1 MSMDNRR
8 GPNSPKNSPQQR
20 RPQGGVRISL
30 MWLILLGIAIL
41 GNIIVAPLFSGS
53 SGSRTAIAYTTFKQ
67 EVNRYLVA
75 SVTTQADVIT
85 GKFKREITV
94 PTTDGKQTAITNF
107 STRMPTYVDNGLG
120 PLLDKHNVVV
130 TAKAEDNTSPILG
143 LLFSFGP
150 AILIIAGIYY
160 LSRRASNQQQGI
172 FGFGR
177 SRARVYDKESPRTTF
192 ADVAGVEESKDE
204 LIEIVD
210 FLKNPAKYQRL
221 GGTIPKGVLLIGPP
235 GTGKTLL
242 AKAVAGEA
250 NVPFFNMS
258 ASEFVEMLVGVGA
271 SRVRDLFAQA
281 KANAPSIIFVDE
293 LDAVGRQRGAGLGGG
308 NDEREQTLNQLLTEM
323 DGFDGRQAVIVL
335 AATNRPDV
343 LDSALLRPGR
353 FDRRVTVQRPDRAG
367 REAILRVHTRNVP
380 LSSEVNLTELAQ
392 ITPGLVGAEL
402 RNLVNEAALLAARKN
417 RDNVTPKDFS
427 ESMEKVIL
435 GVERRI
441 MLNIEERR
449 RVAYHEGGHAVLG
462 VLIPEADPVRRVTIV
477 PRGQA
482 LGVTYQMPLDD
493 RYNYSL
499 EYLRARII
507 GALGG
512 RAAEEIVF
520 GTVTSGAENDLKQ
533 VTDISRQMVTKWGM
547 SHTLGLVAYGGS
559 DDEVFLGRELATQ
572 RNYSDD
578 TAGKIDE
585 EIKRIIDECYDAALQ
600 TLKTNR
606 ARLDALA
613 DALLERESLDEREI
627 LQILGVEAHGP
638 NGHVPADADPT
649 PLAGATISG
658 DARTPL

>member
-1 MSMDNRR
+1 MDNRR
-8 GPNSPKNSPQQR
+8 GSAPNKSPN
-20 RPQGGVRISL
+20 RPSGGIRFSILWIV
-30 MWLILLGIAIL
+30 LLGAAIL
-41 GNIIVAPLFSGS
+41 GNILVAPLLQNNDTGRVEIPYSTF
-53 SGSRTAIAYTTFKQ
+53 TQAVQHNQVDAITTQGNAVTGTFKSAQ
-67 EVNRYLVA
+67 SLE
-75 SVTTQADVIT
+75 SSDGKFVTTQD
-85 GKFKREITV
+85 
-94 PTTDGKQTAITNF
+94 F
-107 STRMPTYVDNGLG
+107 STYLPSYVDISLASLLSQHHVTVSAKEADNGS
-120 PLLDKHNVVV
+120 PLLGV
-130 TAKAEDNTSPILG
+130 
-143 LLFSFGP
+143 LLSFGP
-150 AILIIAGIYY
+150 ALLLIAGIFW
-160 LSRRASNQQQGI
+160 LSRRATSQQQGI

-177 SRARVYDKESPRTTF
+177 SRARLYDKEQPRVTF

-204 LIEIVD
+204 LVEIVD

-250 NVPFFNMS
+250 NVPFFSMS

-271 SRVRDLFAQA
+271 SRVRDLFSQA
-281 KANAPSIIFVDE
+281 KANSPSIIFVDE

-323 DGFDGRQAVIVL
+323 DGFDSRQAVIVL

-343 LDSALLRPGR
+343 LDPALLRPGR
-353 FDRRVTVQRPDRAG
+353 FDRRVSVQRPDRNG

-380 LSSEVNLTELAQ
+380 LSPEVSLTEIAS

-417 RDNVTPKDFS
+417 RDAVTRVDFND
-427 ESMEKVIL
+427 SMEKIIL

-441 MLNIEERR
+441 MLNPEDRR
-449 RVAYHEGGHAVLG
+449 RVAYHEGGHALLG
-462 VLIPEADPVRRVTIV
+462 VLSPSADPVRRVTIV

-493 RYNYSL
+493 RHNYP
-499 EYLRARII
+499 EDYLRARII

-533 VTDISRQMVTKWGM
+533 VTDIARQMVTKWGM
-547 SHTLGLVAYGGS
+547 STTLGLVSYGGS

-572 RNYSDD
+572 RNYSDE
-578 TAGKIDE
+578 TAARIDE
-585 EIKRIIDECYDAALQ
+585 EIKRIIDDCYNQAIATLRAHLGQLDRLAAAL
-600 TLKTNR
+600 
-606 ARLDALA
+606 LDK
-613 DALLERESLDEREI
+613 ESLDEKEI
-627 LQILGVEAHGP
+627 LDVVD
-638 NGHVPADADPT
+638 VPARTGSGPAPAVA
-649 PLAGATISG
+649 PSPASGASISG
-658 DARTPL
+658 

>member
-8 GPNSPKNSPQQR
+8 GPNSPNPPQQQK
-20 RPQGGVRISL
+20 RPSGGMRFSVL
-30 MWLILLGIAIL
+30 WVVLLGVAIL
-41 GNIIVAPLFSGS
+41 GNVIVS
-53 SGSRTAIAYTTFKQ
+53 SVMNSSTGNNPAITYTQFKT
-67 EVNRYLVA
+67 EVAQNQVA
-75 SVTTQADVIT
+75 SIVTQADVVT
-85 GKFKREITV
+85 GDFRSSIVV
-94 PTTDGKQTAITNF
+94 PTTDGKSALTKSFT
-107 STRMPTYVDNGLG
+107 TRLPSYTDNTLG
-120 PLLDKHNVVV
+120 PLLDAHKVDVS
-130 TAKAEDNTSPILG
+130 AKAQDNGSPLFG
-143 LLFSFGP
+143 LLLSFGP
-150 AILIIAGIYY
+150 ALLLIAGIFY
-160 LSRRASNQQQGI
+160 LSRRATNQQQGI

-177 SRARVYDKESPRTTF
+177 SRARLYDKEMPRTTF

-204 LIEIVD
+204 LVEIVD

-281 KANAPSIIFVDE
+281 KAHAPSIIFVDE

-323 DGFDGRQAVIVL
+323 DGFDSRQAVIVL

-343 LDSALLRPGR
+343 LDAALLRPGR

-380 LSSEVNLTELAQ
+380 LAPDVNLSDLAST
-392 ITPGLVGAEL
+392 TPGLVGAEL
-402 RNLVNEAALLAARKN
+402 RNLVNEAALLAARKG
-417 RDNVTPKDFS
+417 RDAVKPVDFS
-427 ESMEKVIL
+427 DAMEKVLL

-441 MLNIEERR
+441 MLNVEDRR
-449 RVAYHEGGHAVLG
+449 RVAYHEGGHAILG
-462 VLIPEADPVRRVTIV
+462 VLIPESDPVRRVTIV

-482 LGVTYQMPLDD
+482 LGVTYSMPIDD
-493 RYNYSL
+493 RYNYPQS
-499 EYLRARII
+499 YLRARIV

-520 GTVTSGAENDLKQ
+520 GSITTGAENDLKK
-533 VTDISRQMVTKWGM
+533 VTDIARQMVTKWGM
-547 SHTLGLVAYGGS
+547 SNTLGLVTYGGS

-572 RNYSDD
+572 RNYSDE

-585 EIKRIIDECYDAALQ
+585 EIKRIVDDCYNEALS
-600 TLKTNR
+600 TLQAHR
-606 ARLDALA
+606 AQLDALA
-613 DALLERESLDEREI
+613 DALLEHESLDEKEI
-627 LQILGVEAHGP
+627 LQVVGAEAGIQ
-638 NGHVPADADPT
+638 NGHIPEEEPAPV
-649 PLAGATISG
+649 AGATIAG
-658 DARTPL
+658 

>member
-8 GPNSPKNSPQQR
+8 GPNPTNPKQKN
-20 RPQGGVRISL
+20 RPPGGVRFSVL
-30 MWLILLGIAIL
+30 WVVLLIALIV
-41 GNIIVAPLFSGS
+41 GNIIVAPLFQNAGA
-53 SGSRTAIAYTTFKQ
+53 SRTTISYTNFEAFVARGDVKSITVQADLINGTFFSPGQ
-67 EVNRYLVA
+67 EVTNTDDKP
-75 SVTTQADVIT
+75 ST
-85 GKFKREITV
+85 GKIT
-94 PTTDGKQTAITNF
+94 DF
-107 STRMPTYVDNGLG
+107 STRLPAYTDNNLAA
-120 PLLDKHNVVV
+120 LLKAHNVDV
-130 TAKAEDNTSPILG
+130 TAKPADGTSPLLG
-143 LLFSFGP
+143 FLFSFGP
-150 AILIIAGIYY
+150 ALLLIGGLIW

-177 SRARVYDKESPRTTF
+177 SRARLYDKEQPRITF

-204 LIEIVD
+204 LVEIVD

-250 NVPFFNMS
+250 NVPFYNMS

-281 KANAPSIIFVDE
+281 KLNSPSIIFVDE

-323 DGFDGRQAVIVL
+323 DGFDTRQAVIVL

-343 LDSALLRPGR
+343 LDAALLRPGR

-380 LSSEVNLTELAQ
+380 LNADVDLTDIAS

-417 RDNVTPKDFS
+417 RDSVLRVDFND
-427 ESMEKVIL
+427 SMEKIIL

-441 MLNIEERR
+441 MLSLEDRR
-449 RVAYHEGGHAVLG
+449 RVAYHEGGHALLG
-462 VLIPEADPVRRVTIV
+462 VLVPGADPVRRVTIV

-493 RYNYSL
+493 RHNYP
-499 EYLRARII
+499 EDYLRSRII

-520 GTVTSGAENDLKQ
+520 GVVTSGAENDLKQ
-533 VTDISRQMVTKWGM
+533 VTEISRQMVTKWGM

-585 EIKRIIDECYDAALQ
+585 EIKRIIDDCYNQAITIL
-600 TLKTNR
+600 R
-606 ARLDALA
+606 AHLGQLDALA
-613 DALLERESLDEREI
+613 DALLEHESLDEKEI
-627 LQILGVEAHGP
+627 LKVVGVQHG
-638 NGHVPADADPT
+638 GAAIETLEPAVNEPAPI
-649 PLAGATISG
+649 AGATATG
-658 DARTPL
+658 Q

>member
-1 MSMDNRR
+1 MCRAPPGFSFLWI
-8 GPNSPKNSPQQR
+8 
-20 RPQGGVRISL
+20 VL
-30 MWLILLGIAIL
+30 LFALLI
-41 GNIIVAPLFSGS
+41 GNIWLAPLLQS
-53 SGSRTAIAYTTFKQ
+53 SGVSHTAITYTTF
-67 EVNRYLVA
+67 ESLVVQGKVKSITNQGDSITGSFGA
-75 SVTTQADVIT
+75 QLIDVIN
-85 GKFKREITV
+85 
-94 PTTDGKQTAITNF
+94 TDGKPVSTKDF
-107 STRMPTYVDNGLG
+107 STHIPAYTDDALA
-120 PLLDKHNVVV
+120 PLLKAHGVDVNVKPVD
-130 TAKAEDNTSPILG
+130 TGSPLLG
-143 LLFSFGP
+143 FLLSFGP
-150 AILIIAGIYY
+150 VILLVAGLIW
-160 LSRRASNQQQGI
+160 LSRRATNQQQGI

-177 SRARVYDKESPRTTF
+177 SRARLYDKEQPRITF

-250 NVPFFNMS
+250 NVPFYNMS

-281 KANAPSIIFVDE
+281 KTNAPSIIFVDE

-323 DGFDGRQAVIVL
+323 DGFDTRQAVIVL

-343 LDSALLRPGR
+343 LDAALLRPGR
-353 FDRRVTVQRPDRAG
+353 FDRRVSVQRPDRAG

-380 LSSEVNLTELAQ
+380 LDTDVSLQDIAS

-402 RNLVNEAALLAARKN
+402 RNLVNEAALLAARRN
-417 RDNVTPKDFS
+417 RDTVKRVDFN
-427 ESMEKVIL
+427 EAMEKIIL
-435 GVERRI
+435 GVERHI
-441 MLNIEERR
+441 MLNPEDRR
-449 RVAYHEGGHAVLG
+449 RVAFHEGGHALLG
-462 VLIPEADPVRRVTIV
+462 VLIPGSDPVRRVTIV

-493 RYNYSL
+493 RHNYP
-499 EYLRARII
+499 EDFLRARII

-520 GTVTSGAENDLKQ
+520 GVVTSGAENDLKQ
-533 VTDISRQMVTKWGM
+533 VTDIARQMVTKWGM

-572 RNYSDD
+572 RNYSDE

-585 EIKRIIDECYDAALQ
+585 EIKRIIDDCYSQAVS
-600 TLKTNR
+600 TLR
-606 ARLDALA
+606 AHIQQLNALA
-613 DALLERESLDEREI
+613 GALLEQESLDEQDI
-627 LQILGVEAHGP
+627 LKVVGLANGSAAGVNLE
-638 NGHVPADADPT
+638 T
-649 PLAGATISG
+649 PHITEGWAASSANSLEN
-658 DARTPL
+658 

>member
-8 GPNSPKNSPQQR
+8 GPSPTNPKQKNRSP
-20 RPQGGVRISL
+20 GGIRFSVL
-30 MWLILLGIAIL
+30 WVVLLIALIV
-41 GNIIVAPLFSGS
+41 GNIIVAPLFQNAGGS
-53 SGSRTAIAYTTFKQ
+53 STTISYSDFQSFVTKDAVKSITAQADLINGTFKTPQ
-67 EVNRYLVA
+67 EVIN
-75 SVTTQADVIT
+75 
-85 GKFKREITV
+85 
-94 PTTDGKQTAITNF
+94 TDGKVSTDKVLSF
-107 STRMPTYVDNGLG
+107 STRLPAYTDNNLAALLKAHNVNVIAKPADGTS
-120 PLLDKHNVVV
+120 PLL
-130 TAKAEDNTSPILG
+130 G
-143 LLFSFGP
+143 FLFSFGP
-150 AILIIAGIYY
+150 ALLLIGGLIW

-177 SRARVYDKESPRTTF
+177 SRARLYDKEQPRITF

-204 LIEIVD
+204 LVEIVD

-250 NVPFFNMS
+250 NVPFYNMS

-271 SRVRDLFAQA
+271 SRERDLFAQA
-281 KANAPSIIFVDE
+281 KLNSPSIIFVAE

-323 DGFDGRQAVIVL
+323 DGFDTRQAVIVL

-343 LDSALLRPGR
+343 LDAALLRPGR

-380 LSSEVNLTELAQ
+380 LNTDVDLTDIAS

-417 RDNVTPKDFS
+417 RDNVMRVDFND
-427 ESMEKVIL
+427 SMEKIIL

-441 MLNIEERR
+441 MLSLEDRR
-449 RVAYHEGGHAVLG
+449 RVAYHEGGHALLG
-462 VLIPEADPVRRVTIV
+462 VLVPGADPVRRVTIV

-493 RYNYSL
+493 RHNYP
-499 EYLRARII
+499 EDYLRSRII

-520 GTVTSGAENDLKQ
+520 GVVTSGAENDLKQ
-533 VTDISRQMVTKWGM
+533 VTEISRQMVTKWGM

-585 EIKRIIDECYDAALQ
+585 EIKRIIDDCYNQAIT
-600 TLKTNR
+600 TLR
-606 ARLDALA
+606 AHIGQLDALA
-613 DALLERESLDEREI
+613 DALLEHESLDEKEI
-627 LQILGVEAHGP
+627 LKVVGVQHG
-638 NGHVPADADPT
+638 GAAIEDMEPAVNEPAPI
-649 PLAGATISG
+649 AGATATG
-658 DARTPL
+658 Q

>member
-8 GPNSPKNSPQQR
+8 GPSKPNQN
-20 RPQGGVRISL
+20 QGGRPPGGIRFSFLWIVL
-30 MWLILLGIAIL
+30 LFALLI
-41 GNIIVAPLFSGS
+41 GNIWLAPLLQNTS
-53 SGSRTAIAYTTFKQ
+53 SNYTSITYTTF
-67 EVNRYLVA
+67 ESLVVQNKVK
-75 SVTTQADVIT
+75 SITNQGDSIT
-85 GKFKREITV
+85 GSFGGQTIDV
-94 PTTDGKQTAITNF
+94 VDTDGKAVATKNF
-107 STRMPTYVDNGLG
+107 STNIPAYTDDALA
-120 PLLDKHNVVV
+120 PLLKQHNVDVNV
-130 TAKAEDNTSPILG
+130 KQVDGSSPLLG
-143 LLFSFGP
+143 FLLSFGP
-150 AILIIAGIYY
+150 VILLVAGLIW
-160 LSRRASNQQQGI
+160 LSRRATNQQQGI

-177 SRARVYDKESPRTTF
+177 SRARLYDKEQPRITF

-204 LIEIVD
+204 LVEIVD

-250 NVPFFNMS
+250 NVPFYNMS

-281 KANAPSIIFVDE
+281 KVNAPSIIFVDE

-323 DGFDGRQAVIVL
+323 DGFDTRQAVIVL

-343 LDSALLRPGR
+343 LDAALLRPGR
-353 FDRRVTVQRPDRAG
+353 FDRRVSVQRPDRAG
-367 REAILRVHTRNVP
+367 REAILKVHTRHVP
-380 LSSEVNLTELAQ
+380 LDADVDLQDIAS

-402 RNLVNEAALLAARKN
+402 RNLVNEAALLAARRN
-417 RDNVTPKDFS
+417 RDAVKRVDFN
-427 ESMEKVIL
+427 EAMEKIIL
-435 GVERRI
+435 GVERHI
-441 MLNIEERR
+441 MLNAEDRR
-449 RVAYHEGGHAVLG
+449 RVAFHEGGHALLG
-462 VLIPEADPVRRVTIV
+462 VLIPGSDPVRRVTIV

-493 RYNYSL
+493 RHNYP
-499 EYLRARII
+499 EDFLRARII

-520 GTVTSGAENDLKQ
+520 GVVTSGAENDLKQ
-533 VTDISRQMVTKWGM
+533 VTDIARQMVTKWGM

-559 DDEVFLGRELATQ
+559 EDEVFLGRELATQ

-585 EIKRIIDECYDAALQ
+585 EIKRIIDDCYTQAVS
-600 TLKTNR
+600 TLRSHAQQLT
-606 ARLDALA
+606 ALA
-613 DALLERESLDEREI
+613 EALLEQESLDEQDI
-627 LQILGVEAHGP
+627 LKVVGLANGSAGSPVELEP
-638 NGHVPADADPT
+638 PLPT
-649 PLAGATISG
+649 GWAASSANAM
-658 DARTPL
+658 DN

>member
-8 GPNSPKNSPQQR
+8 GPSQPNSNQNG
-20 RPQGGVRISL
+20 RPPGGIRPSFLWIVL
-30 MWLILLGIAIL
+30 LFALLI
-41 GNIIVAPLFSGS
+41 GNIWLAPLLQSSGS
-53 SGSRTAIAYTTFKQ
+53 SNTAITYTTF
-67 EVNRYLVA
+67 ESLV
-75 SVTTQADVIT
+75 TQNKVKTITNQGDAITGSFGGSTVDVIDVN
-85 GKFKREITV
+85 GKPVAAKT
-94 PTTDGKQTAITNF
+94 F
-107 STRMPTYVDNGLG
+107 STNIPAYTDDALA
-120 PLLDKHNVVV
+120 PLLKQHNVDVNV
-130 TAKAEDNTSPILG
+130 KQVDGTSP
-143 LLFSFGP
+143 LLSFLFTFGP
-150 AILIIAGIYY
+150 VILLVVAFVW
-160 LSRRASNQQQGI
+160 LSRRATNQQQGI

-177 SRARVYDKESPRTTF
+177 SRARLYDKEQPRITF

-204 LIEIVD
+204 LVEIVD

-250 NVPFFNMS
+250 NVPFYNMS

-281 KANAPSIIFVDE
+281 KTNAPSIIFVDE

-323 DGFDGRQAVIVL
+323 DGFDTRQAVIVL

-343 LDSALLRPGR
+343 LDAALLRPGR

-367 REAILRVHTRNVP
+367 REAILKVHSRNVP
-380 LSSEVNLTELAQ
+380 LDPDVSLQDIAS

-402 RNLVNEAALLAARKN
+402 RNLVNEAALLAARRN
-417 RDNVTPKDFS
+417 RDAVKRVDFN
-427 ESMEKVIL
+427 EAMEKIIL
-435 GVERRI
+435 GVERHI
-441 MLNIEERR
+441 MLNPEDRR
-449 RVAYHEGGHAVLG
+449 RVAFHEGGHALLG
-462 VLIPEADPVRRVTIV
+462 VLIPGSDPVRRVTIV

-493 RYNYSL
+493 RHNYP
-499 EYLRARII
+499 EDFLRARII

-512 RAAEEIVF
+512 RAAEEIMF
-520 GTVTSGAENDLKQ
+520 GVVTSGAENDLKQ
-533 VTDISRQMVTKWGM
+533 VTDIARQMVTKWGM

-572 RNYSDD
+572 RNYSDE

-585 EIKRIIDECYDAALQ
+585 EIKRIIDDCYSQAIS
-600 TLKTNR
+600 TLRSHTNQ
-606 ARLDALA
+606 LNALA
-613 DALLERESLDEREI
+613 EALLEQESLDEQDI
-627 LQILGVEAHGP
+627 LKVVGLANGSAGNGVVLEP
-638 NGHVPADADPT
+638 
-649 PLAGATISG
+649 PLTGGWAASS
-658 DARTPL
+658 ALEN

>member
-8 GPNSPKNSPQQR
+8 GPSQQNPNKSG
-20 RPQGGVRISL
+20 RPPSGIRFSFLWIV
-30 MWLILLGIAIL
+30 LLFAL
-41 GNIIVAPLFSGS
+41 LVGNIWLAPLLQSPATS
-53 SGSRTAIAYTTFKQ
+53 HTAITYTTF
-67 EVNRYLVA
+67 ENLVA
-75 SVTTQADVIT
+75 QNKVKSITNQGDSITGSFGGQAIDVI
-85 GKFKREITV
+85 G
-94 PTTDGKQTAITNF
+94 TDGKLVSTKDF
-107 STRMPTYVDNGLG
+107 STNIPAYADNALA
-120 PLLDKHNVVV
+120 PLLKQHNVDV
-130 TAKAEDNTSPILG
+130 TVKPVDGSSPLLG
-143 LLFSFGP
+143 FLLSFGP
-150 AILIIAGIYY
+150 VILLVAGLIW
-160 LSRRASNQQQGI
+160 LSRRATNQQQGI

-177 SRARVYDKESPRTTF
+177 SRARLYDKEQPRITF

-250 NVPFFNMS
+250 NVPFYNMS

-281 KANAPSIIFVDE
+281 KTNAPSIIFVDE

-323 DGFDGRQAVIVL
+323 DGFDTRQAVIVL

-343 LDSALLRPGR
+343 LDAALLRPGR
-353 FDRRVTVQRPDRAG
+353 FDRRVSVQRPDRAG
-367 REAILRVHTRNVP
+367 REAILRVHSRNVP
-380 LSSEVNLTELAQ
+380 LDPDVDLQDIAS

-402 RNLVNEAALLAARKN
+402 RNLVNEAALLAARRN
-417 RDNVTPKDFS
+417 RDSVKRVDFN
-427 ESMEKVIL
+427 EAMEKIIL
-435 GVERRI
+435 GVERHI
-441 MLNIEERR
+441 MLNPEDRR
-449 RVAYHEGGHAVLG
+449 RVAVHEGGHALLG
-462 VLIPEADPVRRVTIV
+462 VLIPGSDPVRRVTIV

-493 RYNYSL
+493 RYNYP
-499 EYLRARII
+499 EDFLRARII

-512 RAAEEIVF
+512 RAAEEIMF
-520 GTVTSGAENDLKQ
+520 GVVTSGAENDLKQ
-533 VTDISRQMVTKWGM
+533 VTDIARQMVTKWGM

-559 DDEVFLGRELATQ
+559 EDEVFLGRELATQ

-585 EIKRIIDECYDAALQ
+585 EIKRIIDDCYSQAVS
-600 TLKTNR
+600 TLR
-606 ARLDALA
+606 AHAQQLNSLA
-613 DALLERESLDEREI
+613 DALLEHESLDEKDI
-627 LQILGVEAHGP
+627 LRIVGLANGSAVTAGLEPNVADGWAASTASALG
-638 NGHVPADADPT
+638 N
-649 PLAGATISG
+649 
-658 DARTPL
+658 

>member
-8 GPNSPKNSPQQR
+8 GPTPPSKNG
-20 RPQGGVRISL
+20 RPPTAIRFSFLWIVL
-30 MWLILLGIAIL
+30 LAALIAGNLWIAPAL
-41 GNIIVAPLFSGS
+41 QS
-53 SGSRTAIAYTTFKQ
+53 SGPSRTAISYTTFETLVTQDKVKAI
-67 EVNRYLVA
+67 VNQGDSILGTIAGSRLALVN
-75 SVTTQADVIT
+75 
-85 GKFKREITV
+85 
-94 PTTDGKQTAITNF
+94 TDGKSVSTTDF
-107 STRMPTYVDNGLG
+107 STHIPAYIDNNLA
-120 PLLDKHNVVV
+120 PLLGQHHVDITVKPQD
-130 TAKAEDNTSPILG
+130 TGSPLLSFLLG
-143 LLFSFGP
+143 FAPFLL
-150 AILIIAGIYY
+150 LIVGLIW
-160 LSRRASNQQQGI
+160 LSRRATTQQQGI

-177 SRARVYDKESPRTTF
+177 SRARLYDKEQPRITF

-250 NVPFFNMS
+250 NVPFYNMS
-258 ASEFVEMLVGVGA
+258 GSEFVEMLVGVGA

-281 KANAPSIIFVDE
+281 KTNAPSIIFVDE

-323 DGFDGRQAVIVL
+323 DGFDTRQAVIVL

-343 LDSALLRPGR
+343 LDAALLRPGR

-367 REAILRVHTRNVP
+367 REAILKVHTRNVP
-380 LSSEVNLTELAQ
+380 LAPDVVLQDIAS

-417 RDNVTPKDFS
+417 RDSVMRVDFND
-427 ESMEKVIL
+427 SMEKIIL
-435 GVERRI
+435 GVERHI
-441 MLNIEERR
+441 MLSVEDRR
-449 RVAYHEGGHAVLG
+449 RVAYHEGGHALLG
-462 VLIPEADPVRRVTIV
+462 VLIPGSDPVRRVSIV

-493 RYNYSL
+493 RHNYP
-499 EYLRARII
+499 EDFLRARII

-520 GTVTSGAENDLKQ
+520 GVVTSGAENDLKQ
-533 VTDISRQMVTKWGM
+533 VTEIARQMVTKWGM
-547 SHTLGLVAYGGS
+547 SHTLGMVTYGGS

-585 EIKRIIDECYDAALQ
+585 EIKRIIDDCYGQALSTLRSHVKQLDSLAA
-600 TLKTNR
+600 
-606 ARLDALA
+606 
-613 DALLERESLDEREI
+613 ALLEHESLDEHEI
-627 LQILGVEAHGP
+627 LKAVDLQDGHIPGVTLEP
-638 NGHVPADADPT
+638 VTEPS
-649 PLAGATISG
+649 PLAGATVTG
-658 DARTPL
+658 Q

>member
-8 GPNSPKNSPQQR
+8 GPTQPNSNQKG
-20 RPQGGVRISL
+20 RPPGGIRFSVL
-30 MWLILLGIAIL
+30 WVVLLIALIV
-41 GNIIVAPLFSGS
+41 GNIVVAPLLQGSGGGHTS
-53 SGSRTAIAYTTFKQ
+53 ISYSDFRSFVSKDT
-67 EVNRYLVA
+67 VA
-75 SVTTQADVIT
+75 SIVNQGDMIT
-85 GKFKREITV
+85 GTFYTGQQV
-94 PTTDGKQTAITNF
+94 TNTDGKPVRTTDF
-107 STRMPTYVDNGLG
+107 STRLPTYIDTSLAGLLSSHHVNVSAKSPDG
-120 PLLDKHNVVV
+120 TSPLL
-130 TAKAEDNTSPILG
+130 G
-143 LLFSFGP
+143 FLFSFGP
-150 AILIIAGIYY
+150 VLLLIGGFIW

-177 SRARVYDKESPRTTF
+177 SRARLYDKEQPRITF

-204 LIEIVD
+204 LVEIVD

-250 NVPFFNMS
+250 NVPFYNMS

-271 SRVRDLFAQA
+271 SRVRDLFSQA

-323 DGFDGRQAVIVL
+323 DGFDTRQAVIVL

-343 LDSALLRPGR
+343 LDAALLRPGR

-380 LSSEVNLTELAQ
+380 LSPDVDLTDIAS

-417 RDNVTPKDFS
+417 RDSVMRVDFND
-427 ESMEKVIL
+427 SMEKIIL

-441 MLNIEERR
+441 MLSIEDRR
-449 RVAYHEGGHAVLG
+449 RVAYHEGGHALLG
-462 VLIPEADPVRRVTIV
+462 VLIPGSDPVRRVTIV

-493 RYNYSL
+493 RHNYP
-499 EYLRARII
+499 EDYLRSRII

-520 GTVTSGAENDLKQ
+520 GVVTSGAENDLKQ
-533 VTDISRQMVTKWGM
+533 VTEISRQMVTKWGM

-585 EIKRIIDECYDAALQ
+585 EIKRIVDDCYNQAVT
-600 TLKTNR
+600 TLRTHIKQ
-606 ARLDALA
+606 LDVLA
-613 DALLERESLDEREI
+613 EALLEHESLDENEI
-627 LQILGVEAHGP
+627 LKIVGVESTRIPEAP
-638 NGHVPADADPT
+638 LEPT
-649 PLAGATISG
+649 PIAGATVTG
-658 DARTPL
+658 Q

>member
-8 GPNSPKNSPQQR
+8 GPTSPNKSPQQKK
-20 RPQGGVRISL
+20 PQGGIRISL
-30 MWLILLGIAIL
+30 MWMILLGIAIL
-41 GNIIVAPLFSGS
+41 GNVIVAPLFGGGSGS
-53 SGSRTAIAYTTFKQ
+53 HTEIPYSTFKQ
-67 EVNRYLVA
+67 EVTNNLVA
-75 SVTTQADVIT
+75 SVSTQADLIT
-85 GKFKREITV
+85 GHFKRPVLV
-94 PTTDGKQTAITNF
+94 PTTDGKS
-107 STRMPTYVDNGLG
+107 STISDFTSRMPTYTDNNLG
-120 PLLDKHNVVV
+120 PLMDQHGVVI
-130 TAKAEDNTSPILG
+130 TAKPGDNTSPLLG

-150 AILIIAGIYY
+150 AILIIAGIFY

-177 SRARVYDKESPRTTF
+177 SKARLYDKESPRTTF

-250 NVPFFNMS
+250 NVPFYNMS

-380 LSSEVNLTELAQ
+380 LSSEVNLGELAQ

-417 RDNVTPKDFS
+417 RDNVTPPDFS
-427 ESMEKVIL
+427 DAMEKVIL

-462 VLIPEADPVRRVTIV
+462 VLTPEADPVRRVTIV

-493 RYNYSL
+493 RYNYSFD
-499 EYLRARII
+499 YLQARII

-512 RAAEEIVF
+512 RAAEELVF
-520 GTVTSGAENDLKQ
+520 GTITSGAENDLKQ

-572 RNYSDD
+572 RNYSDE

-585 EIKRIIDECYDAALQ
+585 EIKRIIDECYNIALE

-606 ARLDALA
+606 ARLDAIA
-613 DALLERESLDEREI
+613 NALLERESLDEKEI
-627 LQILGVEAHGP
+627 LKVLGVEAHGQ
-638 NGHVPADADPT
+638 NGHLPTDNEPT
-649 PLAGATISG
+649 PVAGATAVG
-658 DARTPL
+658 G